1 LNSPVPGRLT
11 RKLYNTLQERFRSRA
26 TYPLAYRLYH
36 LKQLAYLIH
45 DNRTAIHEAV
55 KADLGGGDF
64 AVDISDVCLETLQS
78 AS

>member
-1 LNSPVPGRLT
+1 VTRCAGRS
-11 RKLYNTLQERFRSRA
+11 RQLYDTLQDRFRSRA
-26 TYPLAYRLYH
+26 TYPLAYRIYH

-64 AVDISDVCLETLQS
+64 AVDISDVS
-78 AS
+78 AEGPSREAS